1 VTQSGWRQLGHRIAS
16 ECLAIRVRR
25 LGRVVSRIYDTAL
38 APYGIS
44 IAQVNL
50 LAAIAVAR
58 GARPTDLTQVLDVEK
73 STLSRDLKRMEDLGW
88 VRSDPT
94 ARPRGRSLTLTSR
107 GGADA
112 GAGRS
117 SVGGGATDGVVRA
130 RKAAFRAAA
139 EALVAVRAVVNQ
151 RRRFT
156 SEACPASARIRA
168 PRSKRRRLEMRM
180 VLQEPRQLLA
190 RLSLKG
196 GEPVTLI
203 KRLMAYFLRRVP
215 GSPPG

>member
-1 VTQSGWRQLGHRIAS
+1 MTQAGWRQLGHRIAS

-25 LGRVVSRIYDTAL
+25 LSRVVSRIYDTAL

-94 ARPRGRSLTLTSR
+94 ARPRGRSLTLTP
-107 GGADA
+107 A
-112 GAGRS
+112 GERMLVQVAPAWEEAQQMAS
-117 SVGGGATDGVVRA
+117 SELG
-130 RKAAFRAAA
+130 KQPF
-139 EALVAVRAVVNQ
+139 EQLQ
-151 RRRFT
+151 KLLLPF
-156 SEACPASARIRA
+156 A
-168 PRSKRRRLEMRM
+168 PL
-180 VLQEPRQLLA
+180 
-190 RLSLKG
+190 
-196 GEPVTLI
+196 
-203 KRLMAYFLRRVP
+203 
-215 GSPPG
+215 

>member
-1 VTQSGWRQLGHRIAS
+1 MTQASWRQVGHRIAS

-25 LGRVVSRIYDTAL
+25 LGRVVSRIYDTAV

-94 ARPRGRSLTLTSR
+94 ARPRGRSLTLTP
-107 GGADA
+107 A
-112 GAGRS
+112 GERMLVQVAPAWEEAQQMAS
-117 SVGGGATDGVVRA
+117 SELG
-130 RKAAFRAAA
+130 KQPF
-139 EALVAVRAVVNQ
+139 EQLQ
-151 RRRFT
+151 KLLSPF
-156 SEACPASARIRA
+156 A
-168 PRSKRRRLEMRM
+168 PL
-180 VLQEPRQLLA
+180 
-190 RLSLKG
+190 
-196 GEPVTLI
+196 
-203 KRLMAYFLRRVP
+203 
-215 GSPPG
+215 

>member
-1 VTQSGWRQLGHRIAS
+1 MTQASWRQVGHRIAS

-38 APYGIS
+38 APHGIS

-94 ARPRGRSLTLTSR
+94 ARPRGRSLTLTP
-107 GGADA
+107 A
-112 GAGRS
+112 GERMLVQVAP
-117 SVGGGATDGVVRA
+117 AWE
-130 RKAAFRAAA
+130 KAQ
-139 EALVAVRAVVNQ
+139 EM
-151 RRRFT
+151 
-156 SEACPASARIRA
+156 ASAELGKRPFEELRKLLLPFA
-168 PRSKRRRLEMRM
+168 PL
-180 VLQEPRQLLA
+180 
-190 RLSLKG
+190 
-196 GEPVTLI
+196 
-203 KRLMAYFLRRVP
+203 
-215 GSPPG
+215 